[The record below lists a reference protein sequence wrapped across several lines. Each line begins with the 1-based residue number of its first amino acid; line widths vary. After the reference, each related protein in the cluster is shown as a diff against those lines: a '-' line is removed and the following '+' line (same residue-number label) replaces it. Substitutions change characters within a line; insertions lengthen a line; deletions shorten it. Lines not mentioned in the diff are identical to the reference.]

1 MSLHLERVPMRYLL
15 TIALISLCAQSA
27 WAQEDSK
34 IKFYD
39 FDDLLIN
46 GQYQK
51 PTVLYTD
58 SKKKVKFAKL
68 LTLKKEFLKRLQ
80 DTAQDSSLR

>member
-1 MSLHLERVPMRYLL
+1 MRYLITL
-15 TIALISLCAQSA
+15 ALILMTSHVAL
-27 WAQEDSK
+27 AQEDTK
-34 IKFYD
+34 TKFYD

-58 SKKKVKFAKL
+58 SKKKVQFAKL

-80 DTAQDSSLR
+80 DTAQDASLR

>member
-1 MSLHLERVPMRYLL
+1 MRYLMVL
-15 TIALISLCAQSA
+15 ALIFMTSHVAS
-27 WAQEDSK
+27 AQEGAK
-34 IKFYD
+34 TKFYD

-58 SKKKVKFAKL
+58 SKKQVKFAKL

-80 DTAQDSSLR
+80 DTAQDASLR

>member
-1 MSLHLERVPMRYLL
+1 MRYLITL
-15 TIALISLCAQSA
+15 ALILMTSHVAL
-27 WAQEDSK
+27 AQEDTK
-34 IKFYD
+34 TKFYD

-58 SKKKVKFAKL
+58 SKKKVQFAKL
-68 LTLKKEFLKRLQ
+68 LTLKKEFLNRLK
-80 DTAQDSSLR
+80 DTAQDASLR

>member
-1 MSLHLERVPMRYLL
+1 MRYVLTLMFILL
-15 TIALISLCAQSA
+15 SAQVL

-34 IKFYD
+34 TKFYD

-80 DTAQDSSLR
+80 DTAQDASLR

>member
-1 MSLHLERVPMRYLL
+1 MRYLITL
-15 TIALISLCAQSA
+15 ALILMTSHVAL
-27 WAQEDSK
+27 AQEDAK
-34 IKFYD
+34 TKFYD

-51 PTVLYTD
+51 PTVLYAD
-58 SKKKVKFAKL
+58 SKKKVQFAKL

-80 DTAQDSSLR
+80 DTAQDASLR

>member
-1 MSLHLERVPMRYLL
+1 MRYLITL
-15 TIALISLCAQSA
+15 ALILLTSHVAA
-27 WAQEDSK
+27 AQEETK
-34 IKFYD
+34 TKFYD

-80 DTAQDSSLR
+80 DTAQDASLR

>member
-1 MSLHLERVPMRYLL
+1 MTSHV
-15 TIALISLCAQSA
+15 AL
-27 WAQEDSK
+27 AQEDTK
-34 IKFYD
+34 TKFYD

-58 SKKKVKFAKL
+58 SKKKVQFAKL
-68 LTLKKEFLKRLQ
+68 LTLKKEFLNRLK
-80 DTAQDSSLR
+80 DTAQDASLR